1 MFVNPPD
8 SQLEASLEELLSW
21 LFARQRV
28 IQPGLER
35 VRALL
40 KLLGHPE
47 RSFRSVLVGGS
58 NGKGS
63 TVQALSAILRS
74 AGYRVGSYTSPH
86 LVRFNERIQVA
97 AEEIPDPNLLRLLR
111 EIKPLAEAAGATFF
125 EIATAAALRYFELYK
140 VEWAV
145 LEVGLGGRF
154 DATNAVEP
162 ELSIVTNIALEHTE
176 ILGDTLAKI
185 GFEKAGIMRTGKKTF
200 SAASG
205 EGLVALENHATQ
217 IGAELKVLGRDFSV
231 VQAGLGRQGTNIAL
245 KLPGGEHQLFS
256 TLAGGHQAENMA
268 LAAVTASELGVG
280 WEQIKRGL
288 EAVRHPGRLERQ
300 GQFLFDGAH
309 NPAAAWA
316 LREALE
322 QLFSEDPLVLL
333 LAFSGGK
340 NVAEMAKAFSGLG
353 EIVLTRYNSP
363 RAYEPAEL
371 AEYFPGAHLV
381 GEPARALEYARK
393 LAGKSGTIVVTG
405 SLYLVG
411 EIKRLLAG
419 LSPEERWQ

>member
-21 LFARQRV
+21 LFARQKV

-185 GFEKAGIMRTGKKTF
+185 GFEKAGIMRTGKKIF

-205 EGLVALENHATQ
+205 EGLVALENHAAQ

-245 KLPGGEHQLFS
+245 KLPSGEHQLFS

-371 AEYFPGAHLV
+371 AECFPGAHLV